1 MPKKTVNR
9 ILIKLS
15 GESLM
20 GDKKYG
26 ISIDT
31 VNIIASYLKNLLNK
45 KTQLCIVIGGGNIF
59 RGLEASSLG
68 MERANADYMG
78 MLATVLNGLALQNA
92 LEKINIETRVMSA
105 LPIQSICETYIRRR
119 AIRHMEKNR
128 IVICTAGTGNPY
140 FSTDTSAALR
150 AAELDCD
157 VIYKATQVDGIYN
170 KDPKKFKNAK
180 RYDKITYQKYLTENL
195 KVMDTSAITIA
206 RDNKISIKLFSL
218 VSILMIILLYN
229 NKLLSNIR
237 INMIFFY
244 CLIFTHQY
252 PYDFYVAN

>member
-1 MPKKTVNR
+1 MSKKTIDR

-20 GDKKYG
+20 GIEKYG

-31 VNIIASYLKNLLNK
+31 VNIIAKYIKNLLNK
-45 KTQLCIVIGGGNIF
+45 KTELCIVIGGGNIF
-59 RGLEASSLG
+59 RGLAASSMG

-92 LEKINIETRVMSA
+92 LEKISVQTRVMSA
-105 LPIQSICETYIRRR
+105 FPIQSICETYIRRR

-128 IVICTAGTGNPY
+128 VVICTAGTGNPY

-170 KDPKKFKNAK
+170 KDPKKYKNAK

-195 KVMDTSAITIA
+195 QVMDSSAITIA
-206 RDNKISIKLFSL
+206 RDNKISIKLFS
-218 VSILMIILLYN
+218 ILEKNCFLKMYN
-229 NKLLSNIR
+229 NK
-237 INMIFFY
+237 INYSEIS
-244 CLIFTHQY
+244 
-252 PYDFYVAN
+252 